1 MGQHPKD
8 QHSHYRG
15 IRKSR
20 ERESSG
26 GLAVKDLTFSL
37 LWHRFDTWPRNFY
50 MLQEWPKTKRRL
62 NQLIYVFLSFATFS
76 FFLPGIQM

>member
-37 LWHRFDTWPRNFY
+37 LWYRFDTWPQNLCMPLVQGKKER
-50 MLQEWPKTKRRL
+50 KK
-62 NQLIYVFLSFATFS
+62 
-76 FFLPGIQM
+76 